1 MSEPLPAS
9 SANLAGGA
17 GEVRATDAPPDQAP
31 VSVLILT
38 RNEEANLGECLESV
52 GWATEAFVVDS
63 LSTDH
68 TVEIARRYG
77 AQVYSRAFEGY
88 ARQRNWALDNLPFAH
103 DWILMLDAD
112 ERVPA
117 PLAGEITR
125 VVRRQDNTPAGFY
138 LARRFFFQGRWLKH
152 GGLYP
157 TWLLRLFR
165 RGRARIEQRAVNE
178 HIIPE
183 GEAGR
188 LTQPFDHAD
197 RRPLSDWIAKHN
209 RYADLE
215 AEDYLHEKSRGYD
228 HSLPARLWGSQA
240 ERKRWIKLRV
250 WNRLPV
256 GLRPF
261 LLFFRNY
268 VILAGFLDGR
278 AGLTYHVL
286 WSFWYPFLIGAK
298 IAEKQRAAPAQA
310 VPAEKKDPALVGQ
323 TQTRS

>member
-1 MSEPLPAS
+1 MISEP
-9 SANLAGGA
+9 
-17 GEVRATDAPPDQAP
+17 TTP
-31 VSVLILT
+31 VEKVPLSVLILT
-38 RNEEANLGECLESV
+38 RNEEANLSECLESV
-52 GWATEAFVVDS
+52 SWAAEAFVVDS

-68 TVEIARRYG
+68 TVEIARRHD
-77 AQVYSRAFEGY
+77 AQVYSHAFEGY
-88 ARQRNWALDNLPFAH
+88 ARQREWALENLPFAH

-117 PLAGEITR
+117 PLAEEITR
-125 VVRRQDNTPAGFY
+125 VVRRNDNATAGFY
-138 LARRFFFQGRWLKH
+138 LAYRFFFQGRWLKH

-165 RGRARIEQRAVNE
+165 RGHAHIERRGVNE
-178 HIIPE
+178 HIILE

-188 LTQPFDHAD
+188 LTGRFDHID

-215 AEDYLHEKSRGYD
+215 AEDYLHEKSQRYD
-228 HSLPARLWGSQA
+228 RSIPASLWGSQA

-250 WNRLPV
+250 WNRLPIR
-256 GLRPF
+256 LRPF

-268 VILAGFLDGR
+268 LITGGFLDGR
-278 AGLTYHVL
+278 AGFTYHVL

-298 IAEKQRAAPAQA
+298 IAERQQAALGQA
-310 VPAEKKDPALVGQ
+310 VPAAEKKEPARVGQ
-323 TQTRS
+323 TQSEP